1 MQLVHLPL
9 LRVQR
14 ELYAQPRGL
23 PRFHEYLSRMIGSDG
38 DLRLPLT
45 AMNPMGKDHLAKLLD
60 EWLALGAEDFARG
73 AVTASQRQVE
83 SAPGKL
89 QVALVLAD
97 DVAGGWTN
105 RYTTDFSH
113 RFESQGLLTRDFA
126 VALLWASEK
135 PRESTVFREVLLS
148 IGRAVWQRTRGLGRT
163 LRDLLHQERFALK
176 FAGEEPK
183 AMPARH
189 LDATDAPTLFAALY
203 GDEAAVSLGYSP
215 LGVDAA
221 L

>member
-1 MQLVHLPL
+1 MQLIHLPL
-9 LRVQR
+9 LKVQR

-23 PRFHEYLSRMIGSDG
+23 PRFHEYLAKMVGGDG

-60 EWLALGAEDFARG
+60 EWLALGAEELARR
-73 AVTASQRQVE
+73 AVASALVAV
-83 SAPGKL
+83 SDVPGKL

-113 RFESQGLLTRDFA
+113 RFESRGLLERDFA

-135 PRESTVFREVLLS
+135 PREEVVAREVLLS
-148 IGRAVWQRTRGLGRT
+148 IGRAMWQRTRGLGRT
-163 LRDLLHQERFALK
+163 LRDLLEQEQFASKL
-176 FAGEEPK
+176 AGGELRP
-183 AMPARH
+183 MPSQH

-215 LGVDAA
+215 LGVEAA

>member
-1 MQLVHLPL
+1 MQLIHLPL
-9 LRVQR
+9 LKVQR

-23 PRFHEYLSRMIGSDG
+23 PRFHEYLARMIGGDG

-60 EWLALGAEDFARG
+60 GWLALGAEDLAQS
-73 AVTASQRQVE
+73 AVASAV
-83 SAPGKL
+83 SDAPGKL
-89 QVALVLAD
+89 QVGLVLAD

-113 RFESQGLLTRDFA
+113 RFESQALLKRDFA
-126 VALLWASEK
+126 VALLWASEE
-135 PRESTVFREVLLS
+135 PRKEVVAREVLLS

-163 LRDLLHQERFALK
+163 LRDLLEQEQFAFR
-176 FAGEEPK
+176 FAGEESKP
-183 AMPARH
+183 MQSQH
-189 LDATDAPTLFAALY
+189 LDAADAPTLFAALY
-203 GDEAAVSLGYSP
+203 GDAAAVSLGYSP
-215 LGVDAA
+215 LGVEAA